1 MPARN
6 RVTPYGD
13 IEALPWRGAWT
24 GNRGILHEGREIVR
38 FHGHD
43 AWITCVLRL
52 GDRHHEQ
59 WVPHHYTWL
68 YFLDEAVS
76 FAAGHRPCAFCR
88 RTDYDRYRA
97 AWADAAGGET
107 PSAREMNRTLHGERI
122 VRGTHRRRLHAL
134 PVADLPDGVFVELDG
149 TAHLL
154 RGDAAVAWTP
164 DGYGAERRRPRAGT
178 VAVIT
183 PPSSVA
189 AIRAGYA
196 LDVRGGG

>member
-1 MPARN
+1 TSGSSATPCRGSRSRSPRSRPMRWTTSRASCTSAASRSTGMPCATATCTWSSGTGCAPPSRVLRMPARN

-24 GNRGILHEGREIVR
+24 GNRGILHEGRDIVR

-59 WVPHHYTWL
+59 WVAHHYTWL

-88 RTDYDRYRA
+88 RPDYDRFRA
-97 AWADAAGGET
+97 AWTDAAGGEA
-107 PSAREMNRTLHGERI
+107 PSARE
-122 VRGTHRRRLHAL
+122 
-134 PVADLPDGVFVELDG
+134 
-149 TAHLL
+149 
-154 RGDAAVAWTP
+154 
-164 DGYGAERRRPRAGT
+164 
-178 VAVIT
+178 
-183 PPSSVA
+183 
-189 AIRAGYA
+189 
-196 LDVRGGG
+196 